1 MSEDKI
7 TQHDVEEFVHNA
19 VWRDLRNTLRERR
32 TALYAEILSKYAD
45 HPEVIEIKLINDIL
59 THVQGVKEEIKE
71 DLK

>member
-1 MSEDKI
+1 MDPKI
-7 TQHDVEEFVHNA
+7 EQHDVEEFVHNA

-32 TALYAEILSKYAD
+32 TALYANVLEKYSD
-45 HPEVIEIKLINDIL
+45 LPEVIEIKLINDIL